1 MKRNIEY
8 QTDQITHYFKE
19 NRVTWDQFYE
29 SERVIISQLKLTKNS
44 KILDIGCGC
53 GGLGLALLDQFEVE
67 NYSGVEINSFAA
79 ERARK
84 MNSKA
89 QIYCGDILKLSKNI
103 LHEKQFDVVFS
114 LSCMD
119 WNVQFDDMLASAW
132 EFVQSGGGEISS
144 HFSTYHRRRM

>member
-1 MKRNIEY
+1 MRKNIEY
-8 QTDQITHYFKE
+8 QTDQLACYFKE

-29 SERVIISQLKLTKNS
+29 SERVIISQLELTKNS

-53 GGLGLALLDQFEVE
+53 GGLGLGLVLRDQFEE
-67 NYSGVEINSFAA
+67 RNYSGVEINSFAA

-89 QIYCGDILKLSKNI
+89 QIYCEDILELSKNI
-103 LHEKQFDVVFS
+103 LNEKQFDVVFS

-119 WNVQFDDMLASAW
+119 WNVQFDDLLASAC
-132 EFVQSGGGEISS
+132 EFVQPGGGD
-144 HFSTYHRRRM
+144 